1 MTRKP
6 VTVFVSGNFNILHPG
21 HLRLLR
27 FARELGDRL
36 LVGVNSD
43 RLGGRGVHIPEQL
56 RLEGIRSNNWVDEAF
71 LLDEAVEAAIDRLR
85 PDIVV
90 KGKEFESA
98 TNSEQRAV
106 EAYGG
111 RLVFSS
117 GEVAFSSLDL
127 IRKHLD
133 RPDGGLQAIPPEFSS
148 RHGFAYADLI
158 DIVRK
163 FTGLR
168 VCVIGDL
175 IVDEY
180 ITCDPL
186 GMSQEDPTIVVT
198 PIDTRQFVGGAGIV
212 AAHAAGMGADV
223 SLISVA
229 GNDATREFAGRALE
243 GFGVHARILRDDGR
257 PTTLKQR
264 FRAHNKTLLRVSHLH
279 QGSIDK
285 DLQRRLLSHAQEILR
300 DCDLLVFSDFNYG
313 VLPQPL
319 VDEIIGFAVSR
330 DLVMAADSQC
340 SSQVGDISRF
350 HGMHLLT
357 PTEREVRVSLK
368 NQEDGLVVV
377 AEKLRHKADAH
388 NIILKLGSEGVLLHV
403 EDAEGLPRT
412 DRLPALNPTPV
423 DVAGAGDSMLI
434 TAGMALA
441 ARADAWEAAALGSI
455 AAGIQVG
462 RIGNLPLTREEVLRA
477 LHADAGRS

>member
-1 MTRKP
+1 MTRQP
-6 VTVFVSGNFNILHPG
+6 VTVLVSGNFNILHPG

-36 LVGVNSD
+36 LVAVNSD
-43 RLGGRGVHIPEQL
+43 RQGGSSVHIPEQL
-56 RLEGIRSNNWVDEAF
+56 RLEGVRSNNWVDEAF
-71 LLDEAVEAAIDRLR
+71 LMDEAIEVAIARLR

-98 TNSEQRAV
+98 LNPEQHAV

-133 RPDGGLQAIPPEFSS
+133 RPDGGLHSIPSEFSR
-148 RHGFAYADLI
+148 RHGFVYPDLVEV
-158 DIVRK
+158 VRR

-198 PIDTRQFVGGAGIV
+198 PIDTQQFVGGAGIV

-223 SLISVA
+223 SLITVA
-229 GNDATREFAGRALE
+229 GNDPARAFATSALE
-243 GFGVHARILRDDGR
+243 GFGVHARMLRDDSR

-264 FRAHNKTLLRVSHLH
+264 FRAHSKTLLRVSHLH

-285 DLQRRLLSHAQEILR
+285 ELQRHLFTHAREILSS
-300 DCDLLVFSDFNYG
+300 CDLLVFSDFNYG

-319 VDEIIGFAVSR
+319 VDEIVAFASTR
-330 DLVMAADSQC
+330 GLVMAADSQC

-350 HGMHLLT
+350 RGMHLLT

-377 AEKLRHKADAH
+377 AERLRHRANAR

-403 EDAEGLPRT
+403 ADAEGVPRT
-412 DRLPALNPTPV
+412 DRLPALNPAPI

-441 ARADAWEAAALGSI
+441 SGSDAWQAAALGSI

-462 RIGNLPLTREEVLRA
+462 RLGNLPLNRDEVLRA
-477 LHADAGRS
+477 LRPEAHRA

>member
-1 MTRKP
+1 MTRPP
-6 VTVFVSGNFNILHPG
+6 VTVFISGNFNILHPG

-56 RLEGIRSNNWVDEAF
+56 RLEGVSSNNWVDEAF
-71 LLDEAVEAAIDRLR
+71 LLDEDVESAITRLR
-85 PDIVV
+85 PDVVV

-98 TNSEQRAV
+98 LNPEQQAV

-133 RPDGGLQAIPPEFSS
+133 RPDGGLQIIPPEFSR
-148 RHGFAYADLI
+148 RHGFTYTDLV
-158 DIVRK
+158 DVVSK
-163 FTGLR
+163 FAGLR

-223 SLISVA
+223 SLITVA
-229 GNDATREFAGRALE
+229 GNDSTREFAARALE
-243 GFGVHARILRDDGR
+243 GFGVHARILRDDAR
-257 PTTLKQR
+257 PT
-264 FRAHNKTLLRVSHLH
+264 
-279 QGSIDK
+279 
-285 DLQRRLLSHAQEILR
+285 
-300 DCDLLVFSDFNYG
+300 
-313 VLPQPL
+313 
-319 VDEIIGFAVSR
+319 
-330 DLVMAADSQC
+330 
-340 SSQVGDISRF
+340 
-350 HGMHLLT
+350 
-357 PTEREVRVSLK
+357 
-368 NQEDGLVVV
+368 
-377 AEKLRHKADAH
+377 
-388 NIILKLGSEGVLLHV
+388 
-403 EDAEGLPRT
+403 
-412 DRLPALNPTPV
+412 
-423 DVAGAGDSMLI
+423 
-434 TAGMALA
+434 
-441 ARADAWEAAALGSI
+441 
-455 AAGIQVG
+455 
-462 RIGNLPLTREEVLRA
+462 
-477 LHADAGRS
+477 